1 MSDLII
7 TNTNSATDSE
17 GTAFG
22 LSGNLFVYLLGSMVV
37 SILGVTLMISVL
49 GVPVVIALPLG
60 VVPVVLT
67 LAYLKIF
74 RHGKP
79 PHYQEDL
86 FELWLSKS
94 GGLGHERMN
103 FSGGR
108 GK

>member
-17 GTAFG
+17 GMAFG
-22 LSGNLFVYLLGSMVV
+22 LSGNLFIYLLVSMVA
-37 SILGVTLMISVL
+37 SIFGVTLMISVFGVHAAIAL
-49 GVPVVIALPLG
+49 GLGTVPVL
-60 VVPVVLT
+60 LT

-74 RHGKP
+74 RHKKP

-86 FELWLSKS
+86 FELWINGS
-94 GGLGHERMN
+94 GHERVS

-108 GK
+108 RK